1 MKGVGS
7 SSFLEKSV
15 ALPRLATV
23 SNQPC
28 LKALFL
34 TEVAWTF
41 FFWRK
46 HQRKST
52 ILKNSEEFL
61 DLQRISAV
69 LWKL

>member
-1 MKGVGS
+1 MRGVGS

-15 ALPRLATV
+15 DLPRLATV

-41 FFWRK
+41 FSGGNTKESLPF
-46 HQRKST
+46 
-52 ILKNSEEFL
+52 
-61 DLQRISAV
+61 
-69 LWKL
+69 